1 MLLCLF
7 HCVLIIPRC
16 CVYHTLFQWR
26 NSLKMRMRF
35 IYPWTLTFLLLTMI
49 LPTQHSRCFVLHS
62 PIRLVYTFLPVPV
75 NLVYWQIS
83 LCKWFHVTVFQWT
96 YWNFKFAMLIY
107 AKIDLCMLL
116 FLELYSNR
124 HREKCWTQNAERHFL
139 QLLEWN
145 DLKKKTIIK
154 KLFCELHFLISL
166 SIPNVLWC
174 IAHLNLLKLIEL

>member
-1 MLLCLF
+1 MCFHSMLLCLF

-62 PIRLVYTFLPVPV
+62 PNRLVYTFLPVPV

-124 HREKCWTQNAERHFL
+124 HREKCWTHNAERHFL

-154 KLFCELHFLISL
+154 KLFC
-166 SIPNVLWC
+166 
-174 IAHLNLLKLIEL
+174 